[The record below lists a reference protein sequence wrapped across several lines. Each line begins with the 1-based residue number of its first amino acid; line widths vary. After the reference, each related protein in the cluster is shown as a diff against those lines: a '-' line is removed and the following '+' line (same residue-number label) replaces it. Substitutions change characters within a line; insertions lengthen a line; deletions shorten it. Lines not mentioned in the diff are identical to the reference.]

1 MVKPLGRPTLDTTL
15 DILNYI
21 DGELRPPR
29 GGRTLQNVEPAT
41 GAAYGTIPDSDAADV
56 DEAVAAARRAFPAWS
71 RRPVEERSRC
81 LLALAEAIEAHGD
94 ALARAES
101 IDTGKPITLAKNL
114 DMARSASNLRFFAT
128 AALHFHSESHATDH
142 RAINYT
148 LRRPRGVAGLISP
161 WNLPLYLMTWKI
173 GPALA
178 SGNTAVA
185 KPSEVT
191 PMTAFLLARLCRD
204 TGLPAGVLN
213 IVHGRGAV
221 AGEALVRH
229 PEVPTLSFTG
239 GTVTGATIA
248 AAAAPQFKKLA
259 LELGGKNPNIVFADA
274 DLEEA
279 VATSVRAAFT
289 NQGELCLSG
298 SRLFVEAGAYD
309 SFVER
314 FVAAAKRLRLG
325 DPLDPA
331 TEQGALVSAA
341 HRDKV
346 LGYLDLARREG
357 GRILCGGGP
366 PAKPVSERCRGGF
379 FVEPTVIAGLDPDS
393 RVNREEIFGPVVTVT
408 PFEREDE
415 VVAWANGTEYGLSA
429 SLFTR
434 DLPRAHRMAERLAAG
449 TVWINCWLLRDLRVP
464 FGGMKRSGVGREGG
478 EEALRFFTE
487 PKNVCI
493 RLSEGEGSS

>member
-1 MVKPLGRPTLDTTL
+1 
-15 DILNYI
+15 
-21 DGELRPPR
+21 
-29 GGRTLQNVEPAT
+29 
-41 GAAYGTIPDSDAADV
+41 
-56 DEAVAAARRAFPAWS
+56 
-71 RRPVEERSRC
+71 
-81 LLALAEAIEAHGD
+81 
-94 ALARAES
+94 
-101 IDTGKPITLAKNL
+101 
-114 DMARSASNLRFFAT
+114 
-128 AALHFHSESHATDH
+128 
-142 RAINYT
+142 
-148 LRRPRGVAGLISP
+148 
-161 WNLPLYLMTWKI
+161 
-173 GPALA
+173 
-178 SGNTAVA
+178 
-185 KPSEVT
+185 
-191 PMTAFLLARLCRD
+191 MTAFLLARLCRD

-239 GTVTGATIA
+239 GTVTGAAIA

-493 RLSEGEGSS
+493 RLSEGEGSA